1 MGIDG
6 TRDHAG
12 GRAGDLAGNPTV
24 EQSANNGPDHQSV
37 VDDGHAR
44 IAWVRQFSPVMNGL
58 VRDVVS
64 DGSLKGKRIAVVV
77 HLEAKTAYLA
87 SVLAGAGADVIVAGS
102 NPYTTNGAVVAA
114 LRDKGIRV
122 VSEAG
127 GTHVTWEEE
136 LRKAADLEPEYII
149 DDGAELTMRVGIH
162 RPDVFAR
169 LKGVSEETT
178 TGTAR
183 LYALEAAGKLPF
195 PALTA
200 NDARCKHL
208 FDNRYGTGQTTL
220 QAVLRLSNRQIA
232 GAQVVVLGYGYV
244 GRGIA
249 EYALKLRAQVRV
261 IEVDPVRALEAHMDG
276 HQVGTAADLLP
287 GADFVITATGGMRA
301 IGAPEFAHLS
311 DNTVLA
317 NAGHHDLEIDVE
329 ALADLAASANLA
341 TSGASAGAQPPAPS
355 GITTYRLGD
364 RALHVLSNG
373 ALVNIAGGAGHPVEI
388 MDLTFAVQGLGA
400 HYLVNTPL
408 APGVHVLPKAVDDSI
423 AAAKLLSMGITLGV
437 GRPEQ
442 ADDHGDI
449 ISRIAT

>member
-12 GRAGDLAGNPTV
+12 GHAGDPAGGRAGDLAGKPTV
-24 EQSANNGPDHQSV
+24 DQSAHNGPDHQSV

-58 VRDVVS
+58 VRDAVS

-276 HQVGTAADLLP
+276 HHVGTAADLLP

-329 ALADLAASANLA
+329 ALAALAASAGVQ
-341 TSGASAGAQPPAPS
+341 SPAPS

-423 AAAKLLSMGITLGV
+423 AAAKLLSMGITLDV

>member
-1 MGIDG
+1 MDSI
-6 TRDHAG
+6 
-12 GRAGDLAGNPTV
+12 GD
-24 EQSANNGPDHQSV
+24 NGPDHQAL

-44 IAWVRQFSPVMNGL
+44 IAWVREYSPVMNGL
-58 VRDVVS
+58 VRRAVS

-87 SVLAGAGADVIVAGS
+87 SLLADAGAEVIAAGS

-127 GTHVTWEEE
+127 GTHTTWEEE
-136 LRKAADLEPEYII
+136 LRAAADLEPEYII
-149 DDGAELTMRVGIH
+149 DDGAELTLRTGLY
-162 RPDVFAR
+162 RPDVFKR

-183 LYALEAAGKLPF
+183 LKALEAAGKLPF

-208 FDNRYGTGQTTL
+208 FDNRYGTGQTTV
-220 QAVLRLSNRQIA
+220 QAVLRLTGRQMA
-232 GAQVVVLGYGYV
+232 GAQVVIVGYGFV

-249 EYALKLRAQVRV
+249 EYASRLRAQVRV

-276 HQVGTAADLLP
+276 HRVGRAADVLP
-287 GADFVITATGGMRA
+287 GAQFVITATGGMRA
-301 IGAPEFAHLS
+301 IGAPEFAYL
-311 DNTVLA
+311 DDGVVLA
-317 NAGHHDLEIDVE
+317 NAGHHDLEVDVE
-329 ALADLAASANLA
+329 SLAQMVTTARSASDEAEERPGVRTYQLAE
-341 TSGASAGAQPPAPS
+341 
-355 GITTYRLGD
+355 
-364 RALHVLSNG
+364 RAVHVLSNG
-373 ALVNIAGGAGHPVEI
+373 ALVNIAGGSGHPVEI

-400 HYLVNTPL
+400 HYLVNTAL
-408 APGVHVLPKAVDDSI
+408 EPGVHVLPRAVDDSI
-423 AAAKLLSMGITLGV
+423 AAAKLASMGITLDA

-442 ADDHGDI
+442 ADDQSDLI
-449 ISRIAT
+449 ERIVL